1 MIIRDDIRN
10 VAIIAHVDHGKTTL
24 VDGMLKQ
31 SGIFHAKQ
39 EVEERIMDA
48 NDLEKERGITILAK
62 NTAINYKDAKINIVD
77 TPGHADFGGEV
88 ERILKM
94 VDGVLLVVD
103 AFEGPMPQTKFV
115 LTKALELDLTPIV
128 VINKVDRPDA
138 RPSVV
143 EDMVLDLFIELGASE
158 EQIEFPVIYASA
170 LEGFAQDDL
179 EEENDN
185 LEPLFKSIMEYIP
198 APQGE
203 LDKPL
208 QMVVTTIEYNDYVG
222 RMAIGKVH
230 RGVVKQ
236 GERVGICKQDGEI
249 DTKSIT
255 KIFTYQGLGK
265 EEVEEA
271 KVGDIIALAG
281 TEGINIG
288 ETVADVH
295 NPEPLPFIEIE
306 EPTVSMT
313 FTTND
318 SPFSGQEG
326 DYVTSRQLKD
336 RLFKELEKNVSLRVE
351 ELSPDTFKVS
361 GRGEL
366 HLSILIETMRR
377 EGYEFQ
383 VSKPEAIIK
392 IEDGKKLEPIE
403 EVFVDVP
410 EEFMGTVIEEFG
422 RRKGEMK
429 NMTHLSQIRVRLT
442 FEIPARGL
450 IGFRS
455 EFLTKTKGEGILNQ
469 TFSHYDE
476 YKGDIS
482 SRRTG
487 SVVADRQGE
496 VTRYGVF
503 GTQERATIFV
513 DPGTKVYEGMIVGSN
528 SREQDLDVN
537 ICKQK
542 KLDNMRSSSSDE
554 AMLLTPATKLS
565 LEESLEY
572 ITTDELVEVTPEN
585 IRLRKK
591 ILDKKKRIKSKK

>member
-1 MIIRDDIRN
+1 MKTRDDIRN
-10 VAIIAHVDHGKTTL
+10 IAIIAHVDHGKTTL

-39 EVEERIMDA
+39 EVEERVMDS

-62 NTAINYKDAKINIVD
+62 NTAIKYKDTKINIVD

-94 VDGVLLVVD
+94 VDGVLLIVD

-128 VINKVDRPDA
+128 VINKVDRPDS
-138 RPSVV
+138 RPQVV

-158 EQIEFPVIYASA
+158 EQIEFPVVYASA
-170 LEGFAQDDL
+170 LEGFAKTDL
-179 EEENDN
+179 DEDSDN
-185 LEPLFKSIMEYIP
+185 LEPLFKSVIEHIP

-203 LDKPL
+203 IEAPF
-208 QMVVTTIEYNDYVG
+208 QMIVTTIEYNDYVG
-222 RMAIGKVH
+222 RMAIGKVN
-230 RGVVKQ
+230 RGEVKK
-236 GERVGICKQDGEI
+236 GEKIAICKQDESI
-249 DTKSIT
+249 EYKSIT

-265 EEVEEA
+265 EEVEGA
-271 KVGDIIALAG
+271 KMGDIIALAG
-281 TEGINIG
+281 TEDINIG
-288 ETVADVH
+288 ETIADAE
-295 NPEPLPFIEIE
+295 NPEALPFITIE
-306 EPTVSMT
+306 EPTVTMT

-318 SPFSGQEG
+318 SPLSGQEG

-336 RLFKELEKNVSLRVE
+336 RLFKELEKNVALRVE

-377 EGYEFQ
+377 EGYELQ

-392 IEDGKKLEPIE
+392 EIDGQKMEPIE
-403 EVFVDVP
+403 EVTIDVP
-410 EEFMGTVIEEFG
+410 EEFMGTIIEELG
-422 RRKGEMK
+422 KRKGEMK
-429 NMTHLSQIRVRLT
+429 NMTHLSQTRIRLT

-455 EFLTKTKGEGILNQ
+455 EFLTKTKGEGILNS
-469 TFSHYDE
+469 TFSHYDN
-476 YKGDIS
+476 YRGDMTT
-482 SRRTG
+482 RRNG
-487 SVVADRQGE
+487 SIVADRAGE
-496 VTRYGVF
+496 ATRYGIF
-503 GTQERATIFV
+503 NAQDRGTIFV
-513 DPGTKVYEGMIVGSN
+513 DPGTKIYAGMIVGSN

-537 ICKQK
+537 ICKEK
-542 KLDNMRSSSSDE
+542 KLDNMRSSGSDE
-554 AMLLTPATKLS
+554 AIMLTPATKFS
-565 LEESLEY
+565 LEEALEY
-572 ITTDELVEVTPEN
+572 ITSEELVEVTPIN

-591 ILDKKKRIKSKK
+591 ILDKKRRIKSKK